1 MKKRVNFNEVPKIR
15 YARCADIP
23 PPHEKPAGPLG
34 RFVRRFR
41 KTLNRISRQVVQT
54 AEVQQI
60 APLTSPRLGVKRKRS
75 DVICEEYDSPNYEV
89 NKIQKMFSSIVL
101 NLNLNDRTRVK

>member
-15 YARCADIP
+15 YARCADNP

-34 RFVRRFR
+34 RFVRRIR
-41 KTLNRISRQVVQT
+41 KTFSRISRQGVQT

-60 APLTSPRLGVKRKRS
+60 APPMASPRLGVKRKRS
-75 DVICEEYDSPNYEV
+75 AVVCEEYDSPNNEV
-89 NKIQKMFSSIVL
+89 KSILKNFWSIVL
-101 NLNLNDRTRVK
+101 H